1 MYVCKIIYPQI
12 MEQEI
17 QLPFDLDLPQ
27 SQILKAGSL
36 SCMYE
41 MGNLRYISLGKT
53 ELVRKVYGAVRKEN
67 WTTIRYKIQNEN
79 VIINESGFTISY
91 TAIYSGDINLYKADY
106 HIEGK
111 ADNSISFSMKGIALA
126 DLKKNRIGLCVL
138 HPLKEC
144 HNRKAIVTKP
154 DGTVYHSVFPELV
167 SPSLPFL
174 EMSQLQWITENSLTV
189 QLNFE
194 GDIFETEDQ
203 RNWSDSSY
211 KTYSTR
217 SDIPIPVEVNQGD
230 TIEQR
235 VTIKISGIASNTLT
249 ELHNETN
256 EVKVPFPQIGYCRS
270 LNGPLINANTID
282 WITNIPFDHYRVTI
296 GMNQSE
302 WIRQLQDA
310 LTEAIQ
316 INTKLELVV
325 FFTDNFKNEII
336 QLVDQLTERQLLV
349 RSILLLQQHYNI
361 SSPGLIQYLYP
372 IIKAKLPA
380 VKIGYGTD
388 LIFVDVNQNRPGQ
401 IPFDFISF
409 GIHPQA
415 HAFDNRSI
423 IENLQNQPDIMK
435 TAMHISAGKPVCIS
449 PITLKDRNSGADERQ
464 YSSLA
469 AFWTL
474 ISLQNFCE
482 AYSITFYELFGENG
496 ILLTEQNENSYT
508 VTIKRSPIY
517 EALSTINKFQPVWVI
532 KRYSGNELLMDG
544 LLLENDNGDR
554 LFFKAPE
561 KYKFATGI
569 ERA

>member
-1 MYVCKIIYPQI
+1 MIK
-12 MEQEI
+12 EI
-17 QLPFDLDLPQ
+17 QLPFDLNLPPA
-27 SQILKAGSL
+27 QILKAGSL

-41 MGNLRYISLGKT
+41 MGNLRYICLGKT
-53 ELVRKVYGAVRKEN
+53 ELVRKVYGAVRNEN
-67 WTTIRYKIQNEN
+67 WTTIPYKIQNEN

-91 TAIYSGDINLYKADY
+91 TAIYTSDINLYKADY

-126 DLKKNRIGLCVL
+126 SFKRNRIGLCLL

-144 HNRKAIVTKP
+144 YNRKAIVTKP

-174 EMSQLQWITENSLTV
+174 EMSQLHWVTEDNLTV
-189 QLNFE
+189 RLHFE

-235 VTIKISGIASNTLT
+235 TTIQISGIASNTLT
-249 ELHNETN
+249 ELHNETS
-256 EVKVPFPQIGYCRS
+256 EVKVPFPQIGYSRS
-270 LNGPLINANTID
+270 LNGPLINAGTID

-296 GMNQSE
+296 VLNQSE

-310 LTEAIQ
+310 LMEAIQ
-316 INTKLELVV
+316 INTRLELVV
-325 FFTDNFKNEII
+325 FFSDDYKNEII
-336 QLVDQLTERQLLV
+336 QLADLLTERQLLIK
-349 RSILLLQQHYNI
+349 SILVLQQQYTV
-361 SSPGLIQYLYP
+361 SSPELLLYLYP

-380 VKIGYGTD
+380 VKTGYGTD
-388 LIFVDVNQNRPGQ
+388 LIFVDVNQNRPEQ

-409 GIHPQA
+409 GLHPQA
-415 HAFDNRSI
+415 HAFDNRSVL
-423 IENLQNQPDIMK
+423 ENLQNQPDIMK
-435 TAMHISAGKPVCIS
+435 TAIHISAGKPVYIS

-474 ISLQNFCE
+474 ISLQNFSE
-482 AYSITFYELFGENG
+482 AYSITLYELFGPAG
-496 ILLTEQNENSYT
+496 ILSIDENKNSDT
-508 VTIKRSPIY
+508 VIVQPSPVY
-517 EALSTINKFQPVWVI
+517 EVLSTINNFQPVWVI
-532 KRYSGNELLMDG
+532 KRYTGDELLMDG
-544 LLLENDNGDR
+544 LLLENDEGDR
-554 LFFKAPE
+554 LFFKEPE
-561 KYKFATGI
+561 EYKFATGI
-569 ERA
+569 ELA